1 VCAGLL
7 QVLHGG
13 ENLLD
18 KVEALKARSAATK
31 AELEVAARQKEEQ
44 QRRLEQLQ
52 LERLDL
58 NTQYSTLEV
67 GGKHTSSCRTLP
79 RYMWQ
84 EETRSLAPRVPKVPP
99 CLLLLLLLLQEEV
112 TQKSKQLKALYSR
125 YRARRAEAA
134 DLQAQFQVEREDLLA
149 DYRALSQQI
158 KLKNLAIA
166 AFIPPAYQDLIMAR
180 CAWNEYEEQWVIA
193 GVEAAGEG
201 PLCAL
206 RQGC

>member
-1 VCAGLL
+1 M

-67 GGKHTSSCRTLP
+67 GV
-79 RYMWQ
+79 
-84 EETRSLAPRVPKVPP
+84 TRGCS
-99 CLLLLLLLLQEEV
+99 V
-112 TQKSKQLKALYSR
+112 TMR
-125 YRARRAEAA
+125 H
-134 DLQAQFQVEREDLLA
+134 
-149 DYRALSQQI
+149 
-158 KLKNLAIA
+158 
-166 AFIPPAYQDLIMAR
+166 
-180 CAWNEYEEQWVIA
+180 
-193 GVEAAGEG
+193 
-201 PLCAL
+201 AL
-206 RQGC
+206 RQGIDGHCLCA

>member
-1 VCAGLL
+1 MVVCNSRSATGPIGVL

-67 GGKHTSSCRTLP
+67 RPGHTML
-79 RYMWQ
+79 
-84 EETRSLAPRVPKVPP
+84 
-99 CLLLLLLLLQEEV
+99 
-112 TQKSKQLKALYSR
+112 SK
-125 YRARRAEAA
+125 
-134 DLQAQFQVEREDLLA
+134 
-149 DYRALSQQI
+149 LS
-158 KLKNLAIA
+158 
-166 AFIPPAYQDLIMAR
+166 
-180 CAWNEYEEQWVIA
+180 
-193 GVEAAGEG
+193 
-201 PLCAL
+201 
-206 RQGC
+206 

>member
-1 VCAGLL
+1 MLCAGL

-67 GGKHTSSCRTLP
+67 GGTCGCSVH
-79 RYMWQ
+79 
-84 EETRSLAPRVPKVPP
+84 
-99 CLLLLLLLLQEEV
+99 
-112 TQKSKQLKALYSR
+112 
-125 YRARRAEAA
+125 EAV
-134 DLQAQFQVEREDLLA
+134 L
-149 DYRALSQQI
+149 
-158 KLKNLAIA
+158 
-166 AFIPPAYQDLIMAR
+166 
-180 CAWNEYEEQWVIA
+180 
-193 GVEAAGEG
+193 
-201 PLCAL
+201 
-206 RQGC
+206 